1 MEPNELSDE
10 LEKQVREREAESGLD
25 KPTEGGDM
33 ELTLDDLDGAAG
45 GRLWVA
51 EARIL
56 D

>member
-25 KPTEGGDM
+25 KPTE
-33 ELTLDDLDGAAG
+33 DDLGGAAG

>member
-1 MEPNELSDE
+1 MKQIREEL
-10 LEKQVREREAESGLD
+10 KGLD
-25 KPTEGGDM
+25 EVEFAEPTEGGDM
-33 ELTLDDLDGAAG
+33 ELTLDDLGGAAG